1 MRAYLWRISL
11 VVMTALAGV
20 LVFVADGAGA
30 LQFALEVGFDR
41 GAGIAGRA
49 DYDLDAALVKYLDGA
64 AAMPPAMMTCTPLSA
79 RKFGR
84 KPACGRIGDGFLGRY
99 HAAIGVVEV
108 EVVAVSEMAGHRVSH
123 SCNCDF
129 HNFYV
134 SLSLIFRSKSLMAL
148 INTS

>member
-1 MRAYLWRISL
+1 M
-11 VVMTALAGV
+11 VMTALAGV

-49 DYDLDAALVKYLDGA
+49 DYDLDAAFVKYLDGA

-84 KPACGRIGDGFLGRY
+84 KPGLWPGLGMDSS
-99 HAAIGVVEV
+99 
-108 EVVAVSEMAGHRVSH
+108 AVITPPSAS
-123 SCNCDF
+123 
-129 HNFYV
+129 
-134 SLSLIFRSKSLMAL
+134 
-148 INTS
+148 